1 MITQLLKELQDTWGY
16 TMEELNDIEEKMKEF
31 GNACFWEGYAER
43 GEEASNCTPLS
54 FYAKK
59 SDMDGYE

>member
-16 TMEELNDIEEKMKEF
+16 TTEELNDIEEKMKEF
-31 GNACFWEGYAER
+31 GNSCFWEGYAEKND
-43 GEEASNCTPLS
+43 ELDKNISPS